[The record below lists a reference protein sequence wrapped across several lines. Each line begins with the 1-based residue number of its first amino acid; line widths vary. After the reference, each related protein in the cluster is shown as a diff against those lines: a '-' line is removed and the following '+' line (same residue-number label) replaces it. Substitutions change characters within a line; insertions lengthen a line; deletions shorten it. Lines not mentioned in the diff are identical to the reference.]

1 MLLQCADALWI
12 KRTADLRLF
21 NWHVLM
27 NIIKIFRRQAG
38 YKILNIQQHIEFTNL
53 LKLFQFRIVGL
64 HPETIKN
71 GPVKIHACIES
82 RIVYI
87 VVLHNC
93 TSIGRDLLHAV
104 QSLTVGGIKAYCRQ
118 KPALPIVRLLSA
130 IFARSYLFWSD
141 NLLKPCCGYIVSGW
155 NFAAKK
161 TIKGLKPKSTFLC
174 SYPFAESVIC

>member
-1 MLLQCADALWI
+1 
-12 KRTADLRLF
+12 
-21 NWHVLM
+21 M

-118 KPALPIVRLLSA
+118 KTGITDCQIVISNFLLVLT
-130 IFARSYLFWSD
+130 YSD
-141 NLLKPCCGYIVSGW
+141 LIILLKPCCDTLFQVETLLRKNNKRVENQNQHS
-155 NFAAKK
+155 FA
-161 TIKGLKPKSTFLC
+161 
-174 SYPFAESVIC
+174 SYQFAESVIC